1 MRKKDET
8 KQAKILNAA
17 ADIILK
23 QGAAAIS
30 TVKVAKAVGIS
41 QSNVYL
47 YFKNKDALLIS
58 VYRRE
63 MSKIDAA
70 GGLDRLLDRTISVT
84 DRLNLY
90 LESIY
95 DYAVANPDSLTLIQQ
110 VKFLFGQYDSNPF
123 SETFQNGNNP
133 VVTLIEEAISA
144 GVLKQVPVSV
154 VMSLVFSVIHTHTLN
169 MQRGLYDE
177 VAFGFDTFAQLVMT
191 GIKK

>member
-8 KQAKILNAA
+8 KQTKILDAA

-23 QGAAAIS
+23 QGAAAVS

-41 QSNVYL
+41 QSNIYL

-58 VYRRE
+58 VYQRE
-63 MSKIDAA
+63 MSKIDEA